1 MAEVS
6 AYITTAN
13 APLAETIYINNPDLR
28 VVKQTPVL
36 DEKIYNITMQSHR
49 RREKNL

>member
-6 AYITTAN
+6 ACITIAN
-13 APLAETIYINNPDLR
+13 APLAEAIYINNPDLR

-36 DEKIYNITMQSHR
+36 DERIYNITMQSHR
-49 RREKNL
+49 WREKNL